1 LPDVLLLLTTSSPV
15 QFFST
20 TSKNNIMTQT
30 AAALSNDHAL
40 NIHELPS
47 TTTLFVKTTT
57 TESLTKSGQQE
68 PLNEVAISDGTF
80 YRSETQLKYGDKVK
94 LSFSVKET
102 YRTHFI
108 LIKGLLEFHR
118 PPGFVFSYNKQE
130 STFEVTASSAGILQ
144 PLESL
149 NKFLRKVA
157 AWLDQEISF
166 KRQLKDMMAFE
177 REYRAKLAKVYA
189 GGDGFTLIRAS

>member
-1 LPDVLLLLTTSSPV
+1 
-15 QFFST
+15 
-20 TSKNNIMTQT
+20 MTQT
-30 AAALSNDHAL
+30 ASALSTDHAL
-40 NIHELPS
+40 NIHPLPS
-47 TTTLFVKTTT
+47 SATLFVKATTT
-57 TESLTKSGQQE
+57 VSLTKSGQPE
-68 PLNEVAISDGTF
+68 PLNEIAVPDGTF
-80 YRSETQLKYGDKVK
+80 YKSETQLKYGDKVK

-102 YRTHFI
+102 YRTHFV

-118 PPGFVFSYNKQE
+118 PPGFVFAYNKQE
-130 STFEVTASSAGILQ
+130 GTFEVTTSSAGISQ